1 MLASIISLAL
11 ALLFLQTPANSLP
24 PRGDVRLQD
33 SPDQHLAQDSAQLQA
48 QAEGGNPKAQLKL
61 ARAYEFGV
69 GVPQDDA
76 LAALWYRKAAE
87 QGNSEAQDT
96 LGAKFLIGQGVQR
109 DKEEAVKWFRES
121 ARQKN
126 ASAMYHLGAA
136 YYNGDGVPIDDGLS
150 YAWFTLANEAG
161 NQSAV
166 EALQRAES
174 ELKAMTVT
182 NGFKRIAEMYEAG
195 GSLPENQPEAARWW
209 SKAAARGD
217 QDSQVALANKFIN
230 GQGVPQDLTQGR
242 ILCTEAAKQENHG
255 GQYCMGYIY
264 QRGLG
269 VTPDAKKARD
279 WYGRAAA
286 LGDPQS
292 MNALA
297 LMEATGEGGKVDRVD
312 AFLLY
317 AKLLRTGHKEA
328 LQNMAKLKK
337 EISQKEWELLQKPLL
352 HLRIDPSKLDL
363 ALQQID
369 TH

>member
-11 ALLFLQTPANSLP
+11 ALLCPQAPGNFFAPW
-24 PRGDVRLQD
+24 GDVRPQN
-33 SPDQHLAQDSAQLQA
+33 SPGQHPAQDSAQLQA
-48 QAEGGNPKAQLKL
+48 QAAGGNVTAQLKL
-61 ARAYEFGV
+61 ARAYESGV
-69 GVPQDDA
+69 GVPQDDG
-76 LAALWYRKAAE
+76 LAALWYRRAAE
-87 QGNSEAQDT
+87 QGDSEAQDT

-150 YAWFTLANEAG
+150 YAWFTLAKEAG
-161 NQSAV
+161 NQSAA

-174 ELKAMTVT
+174 ELKATTIT
-182 NGFKRIAEMYEAG
+182 NAFKRIAEMYEEG
-195 GSLPENQPEAARWW
+195 GGLPENQAEAARWW

-217 QDSQVALANKFIN
+217 LDSQVALANKFIN
-230 GQGVPQDLTQGR
+230 GQGVPQDLARGR
-242 ILCTEAAKQENHG
+242 NLCNEAAKQENHG
-255 GQYCMGYIY
+255 AQYCMGYIY

-286 LGDPQS
+286 LGDLQS

-297 LMEATGEGGKVDRVD
+297 LMEAAGEGGKVDRVD

-317 AKLLRTGHKEA
+317 AKLLRTGHKDA
-328 LQNMAKLKK
+328 LRSMAKLKK
-337 EISQKEWELLQKPLL
+337 EITPKEWELLQKPLL
-352 HLRIDPSKLDL
+352 HLRIDPSKLDF